1 MSIGSQSPAARMPRI
16 HIKQIRVGE
25 NALDGHGHVNN
36 QEYLRWMEE
45 AAIEHSAA
53 QGWPME
59 RYLSCRLSWY
69 VRSHFIEY
77 LRPALLGDE
86 ITLCTWVA
94 GMSKRD
100 SPRRTLFLRNPG
112 RRQILTRAETVWAF
126 VDIGSGRSVSIPD
139 EVRSAFEIVDSEDE
153 VLREAGMRPR
163 AGEASTPVEK
173 A

>member
-1 MSIGSQSPAARMPRI
+1 MPRV
-16 HIKQIRVGE
+16 HIKQFRACE
-25 NALDGHGHVNN
+25 SALDANGHVNN

-53 QGWPME
+53 QGWPLE
-59 RYLSCRLSWY
+59 RYLSCGLSWY

-86 ITLCTWVA
+86 IMVCTWVA
-94 GMSKRD
+94 GMAKRD
-100 SPRRTLFLRNPG
+100 SPRRTLFLRSGG

-139 EVRSAFEIVDSEDE
+139 DVRSAFEIVDLEDE
-153 VLREAGMRPR
+153 VLREAGIRRRP
-163 AGEASTPVEK
+163 GETFLQEEK